1 MVIVYY
7 SHAKNTERFVHR
19 HLAKALDR
27 ELPHTQRA
35 DGKNPVFRV
44 HADGPHGDISH
55 ITFPHSNI
63 INEIQLEDLN
73 IPHSTDVLFVTP
85 TYGKFNHLIHRAE
98 NFTPEP
104 MRQAMQNYL
113 DSRHPSDTDS
123 KLFVAVGGNRT
134 FGKDFA
140 KQDNIPD
147 EIPRVGSFELSGS
160 MTDAINIVNAIK
172 TMKEQ

>member
-1 MVIVYY
+1 MVIIYY

-19 HLAKALDR
+19 HLAKALDLK
-27 ELPHTQRA
+27 LPHTQRA
-35 DGKNPVFRV
+35 DRKNPVFRV
-44 HADGPHGDISH
+44 HAGGPRGDISH

-63 INEIQLEDLN
+63 INEIQLEDLD

-85 TYGKFNHLIHRAE
+85 TYGQYNHKLFRAE

-104 MRQAMQNYL
+104 MRQVMEHIA

-134 FGKDFA
+134 FGRDFA
-140 KQDNIPD
+140 VQDQVPSRLAVLD
-147 EIPRVGSFELSGS
+147 SAFELSGS
-160 MTDAINIVNAIK
+160 ETEANAIVNEIK
-172 TMKEQ
+172 EKQ